1 MIQKIKKILISS
13 FTIAFLAAPVAVVG
27 VASAQSSGSPD
38 IQQGLCTGA
47 ADLQFGGNA
56 NCDVNKKQTE
66 NKINTLITNII
77 NIFSV
82 VVGIVAVIMIIYGGF
97 RYIVS
102 GGESGNVT
110 SAKNTIMYAIIGL
123 VIVAFA
129 QFVVK
134 FILGKITGA
143 AN

>member
-1 MIQKIKKILISS
+1 MIQKIKRILIGS
-13 FTIAFLAAPVAVVG
+13 FAIAFIAAPVAVVG
-27 VASAQSSGSPD
+27 VASAQNKPD
-38 IQQGLCTGA
+38 IQENLCTGA
-47 ADLQFGGNA
+47 ADLQFGGQA
-56 NCDVNKKQTE
+56 NCQTSRQNTQNKVNS
-66 NKINTLITNII
+66 LITNII

-82 VVGIVAVIMIIYGGF
+82 IVGIVAVIMIIIGGF

-102 GGESGNVT
+102 GGDSGNVT
-110 SAKNTIMYAIIGL
+110 NAKNTILYALIGL
-123 VIVAFA
+123 VIVAFS